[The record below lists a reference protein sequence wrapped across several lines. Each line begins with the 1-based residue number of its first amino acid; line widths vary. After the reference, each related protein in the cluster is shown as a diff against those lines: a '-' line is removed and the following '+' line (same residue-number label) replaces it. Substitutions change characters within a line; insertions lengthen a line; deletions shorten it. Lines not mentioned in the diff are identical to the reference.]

1 MKRNQKPNHCKNCTA
16 MQNSKKGQERYCK
29 WLRGK
34 GKTTNDCKVPYDAQ
48 ARPGTKRC
56 SAKTG

>member
-1 MKRNQKPNHCKNCTA
+1 

-48 ARPGTKRC
+48 ARTGTKRC